1 MLFFFF
7 YRWLDFMDVESGI
20 IKYEVCVSFVF
31 LNCLVIIFVDVGFN
45 ISFIVNGFNFEYG
58 GMYYVIVWG
67 MNVIGLLMENIS
79 GGVLIDLILFI

>member
-1 MLFFFF
+1 
-7 YRWLDFMDVESGI
+7 MDVESGI

-58 GMYYVIVWG
+58 GMYYVIV
-67 MNVIGLLMENIS
+67 
-79 GGVLIDLILFI
+79 